1 MSDGEVWITGIG
13 ATTPLGDYY
22 AAIGENLLAGRSAT
36 RLIHEQHGEELV
48 SCIGTAVDVVPVPQE
63 ENEEEFAKLDK
74 LRRMASWCSFEAL
87 RDAGLTAD
95 ARRPLRIGAALGLA
109 NEWYRHW
116 EHDRMQGGKLIEDV
130 GHDGETLVD
139 FLRKRLGLNG
149 PTVSVGAACAS
160 ANFAF
165 AQGRRWIRQGLV
177 DACIVGSCEVVSPIT
192 RANFMNL
199 RALSKRFDDAEHAA
213 RPFDK
218 GRDGFVMGEGAAL
231 FVLESAEAMRRRGGR
246 AYAAVA
252 GFGAGSD
259 ASHMIIPS
267 EDPRSAASA
276 MQAAL
281 NDAGVGSES
290 VDYVNAHATGTIVGD
305 RAESRALRII
315 LGDHVAET
323 HISSTKSMTGHL
335 ISAAAAIEAIACI
348 AAIQNQAVP
357 PTINL
362 DDPDPECDLRHVP
375 NCAISRSVEL
385 TMSNSFGF
393 GGSNT
398 TLVLKRAA

>member
-1 MSDGEVWITGIG
+1 MSADEVWITGIG
-13 ATTPLGDYY
+13 ATTPLGDSY
-22 AAIGENLLAGRSAT
+22 AAIADNLLAGRSAT

-48 SCIGTAVDVVPVPQE
+48 PCIGTAVDEVPQPLE
-63 ENEEEFAKLDK
+63 EDAAEFASLDK
-74 LRRMASWCSFEAL
+74 LRRMASWCGFEAL

-95 ARRPLRIGAALGLA
+95 ARRPLRIGAAVGLA

-116 EHDRMQGGKLIEDV
+116 EYDRMQGGTKILEDA
-130 GHDGETLVD
+130 GDGETLVGY
-139 FLRKRLGLNG
+139 LRKRLGLNG

-177 DACIVGSCEVVSPIT
+177 DVCIVGSCEIVSPIT

-218 GRDGFVMGEGAAL
+218 GRDGFVMGEGAVL
-231 FVLESAEAMRRRGGR
+231 FVLESAEAVRRRGGR
-246 AYAAVA
+246 AYASVA

-281 NDAGVGSES
+281 DDAGIRAEN

-305 RAESRALRII
+305 RAESRALRLV
-315 LGDHVAET
+315 LGDHASEA

-335 ISAAAAIEAIACI
+335 ISAAAAMEAIACI

-362 DDPDPECDLRHVP
+362 DDPDPECNLCHVP
-375 NCAISRSVEL
+375 NRAIARPVEL
-385 TMSNSFGF
+385 AMSNSFGF

-398 TLVLKRAA
+398 TLVLRRAA